1 MVSIQGQSLS
11 LIVSDV
17 LKRRVME
24 IMSRVFKGL
33 RPSGRQILKPCG
45 RKTFNFVFEHLFKI
59 VYLHIKLDYPYVDSI
74 NYFLNTYL

>member
-1 MVSIQGQSLS
+1 
-11 LIVSDV
+11 
-17 LKRRVME
+17 ME

-33 RPSGRQILKPCG
+33 RPSGRQILKARG

-74 NYFLNTYL
+74 K

>member
-1 MVSIQGQSLS
+1 MEGWEILNTY
-11 LIVSDV
+11 LYII
-17 LKRRVME
+17 RRVME

-45 RKTFNFVFEHLFKI
+45 RKTFNFVFEHLLKN
-59 VYLHIKLDYPYVDSI
+59 VYLHVKLDYPCVDSI

>member
-1 MVSIQGQSLS
+1 
-11 LIVSDV
+11 
-17 LKRRVME
+17 ME

-33 RPSGRQILKPCG
+33 RPSDGQILKARG

-74 NYFLNTYL
+74 K

>member
-1 MVSIQGQSLS
+1 
-11 LIVSDV
+11 
-17 LKRRVME
+17 ME

-33 RPSGRQILKPCG
+33 RLSGRQILKPCG

-74 NYFLNTYL
+74 K

>member
-1 MVSIQGQSLS
+1 
-11 LIVSDV
+11 
-17 LKRRVME
+17 ME

-59 VYLHIKLDYPYVDSI
+59 VYLHIKLDYPCVDSI
-74 NYFLNTYL
+74 NYF